1 RIEAVTGVGALR
13 EVRDV
18 RDRLGR
24 AAAALRVPPARVP
37 EAVAQLSE
45 SRERL
50 EKELAT
56 LQRSGIDSVAASL
69 LAKAVVVG
77 DAKLVAAD
85 VGDGDVNQL
94 RALSDR
100 IRETIGSGV
109 VVLGARRNG
118 TAALVVY
125 VTKDL
130 STKVNADALVKQDL
144 APIIDGKGG
153 GRPESASAGGKDPSR
168 LAEALETARE
178 IVRER
183 LDGGRDHR

>member
-1 RIEAVTGVGALR
+1 MIVTG
-13 EVRDV
+13 
-18 RDRLGR
+18 LGS
-24 AAAALRVPPARVP
+24 ARVP
-37 EAVAQLSE
+37 EAVQQLSE

-56 LQRSGIDSVAASL
+56 LQRSGVDTVASSL
-69 LAKAVVVG
+69 LAKAVLIG
-77 DAKLVAAD
+77 DAKLVVAD
-85 VGDGDVNQL
+85 IGDSDVNQL

-100 IRETIGSGV
+100 IRDTMGSGV

-118 TAALVVY
+118 AASLVVN

-130 STKVNADALVKQDL
+130 SGKVSADALVKQVL

-153 GRPESASAGGKDPSR
+153 GRSESATAGGKDPSR

-178 IVRER
+178 AVRER
-183 LDGGRDHR
+183 LDGGSDRG